1 MEATKCPHCGA
12 PAQIPPSTQFYTC
25 GYCKQQF
32 DTGWR
37 QPQVFPTKAVQQQI
51 IIVRGPGLGSDDDD
65 SPRSAAP
72 IQRSAAT
79 GCSWVIWAIVMVVV
93 VIVAGGG
100 AVYGVISKNSSF
112 ASKLVWD
119 GKSPFTCSGNDDYSV
134 KEVHAEL
141 ASGTAITASGNCH
154 FTCTDCTIKA
164 PTAIEAGG
172 NATVTIVNGTIT
184 GTETLADASANAH
197 VNISGNATAS
207 GAIKQSSNA
216 KVSAPKPATSIGVS
230 GSAEPSSSSSKASQK
245 KR

>member
-1 MEATKCPHCGA
+1 MEANKCPHCGA
-12 PAQIPPSTQFYTC
+12 PAQIPPNTQFYTC

-37 QPQVFPTKAVQQQI
+37 QPQAFPTKAVQQQI
-51 IIVRGPGLGSDDDD
+51 IIVQGPGSGSDDDD
-65 SPRSAAP
+65 SPRP
-72 IQRSAAT
+72 IQTSVAT

-93 VIVAGGG
+93 VLVAGGG

-119 GKSPFTCSGNDDYSV
+119 GKTPFSCNGNDDYSV
-134 KEVHAEL
+134 KEVHAEF
-141 ASGTAITASGNCH
+141 ASGTAITANGNCH

-172 NATVTIVNGTIT
+172 NATVTMVNGSIT

-197 VNISGNATAS
+197 VNISGSAVAS

-230 GSAEPSSSSSKASQK
+230 GTAEPSSTKSSAQK
-245 KR
+245 KH